1 MTKFIKTNKIFIFF
15 FFAVTL
21 IAVFFPPSA
30 DDLGWATSQGAAL
43 LEKGFKNYNGRYLGN
58 LLAVSL
64 TRIGLFLAPIKAF
77 VFTAILFY
85 IKKLSPKASDFALII
100 CAVLMLIPL
109 PLFIQGFV
117 WTAGFTNYTVSALL
131 LLIAADLILN
141 GKCNAVNAI
150 LLFIIG
156 ICCQLFMETYT
167 IFALVS
173 GIAAIIF
180 SLKKKNGTVKS
191 ISFFAGA
198 IIGTVIM
205 FSNGV
210 YRKIAAGD
218 DVYQKM
224 APGSESGLLS
234 KALFAI
240 KSLVSTVSQEAV
252 IACIPAI
259 IITLILAIM
268 LIKKQAK
275 FKTAFWSLF
284 GAMLASVVAF
294 PVVFLIIKDLEKASF
309 CLGAFLLFYFAAC
322 AVAVIGMESKESK
335 VRIGILFVMLLV
347 MCAPLSVVFPVGP
360 RCFAGA
366 NVLLMLIICEMAK
379 DISLSLSPKALRV
392 VSGLLAVVVAIDVA
406 CYSTVFFSNKN
417 KIETIR
423 TQAEQGNRQIVIE
436 HTKLYFFVYSIDTEN
451 KAPKYMQRFC
461 EYYGLPEDIEI
472 IYK

>member
-1 MTKFIKTNKIFIFF
+1 MTKFIKTNRIYIVF
-15 FFAVTL
+15 FFAVML

-85 IKKLSPKASDFALII
+85 VKKLSPKASEFSLII
-100 CAVLMLIPL
+100 CATLMLIPL

-117 WTAGFTNYTVSALL
+117 WTAGFTNYTVSALFL
-131 LLIAADLILN
+131 LVAADLILN
-141 GKCNAVNAI
+141 GKCNAVNTI
-150 LLFIIG
+150 LLFVLG
-156 ICCQLFMETYT
+156 VCCQLFMETYT
-167 IFALVS
+167 IFTLVA

-180 SLKKKNGTVKS
+180 STKSKNGTVKS
-191 ISFFAGA
+191 IGFFTGAVIGA
-198 IIGTVIM
+198 IIM

-234 KALFAI
+234 KALYAI
-240 KSLVSTVSQEAV
+240 KSLFSIVSQEAV

-259 IITLILAIM
+259 TVTLIFAIL
-268 LIKKQAK
+268 LIKKQTK

-284 GAMLASVVAF
+284 GAMLASVAAF
-294 PVVFLIIKDLEKASF
+294 PVVFLITKNIEKASF

-322 AVAVIGMESKESK
+322 TVAVIGMENKESK
-335 VRIGILFVMLLV
+335 ARIGVLFAMLLI
-347 MCAPLSVVFPVGP
+347 MCVPLSVVFPVGP

-366 NVLLMLIICEMAK
+366 NILMMLIICEMEK
-379 DISLSLSPKALRV
+379 SIELHSSRKALKI
-392 VSGLLAVVVAIDVA
+392 VSAFLAAVIAIDVA
-406 CYSTVFFSNKN
+406 CYSVVFFSNKN

-423 TQAEQGNRQIVIE
+423 TQAEQGNKQIVIE